1 MRYTEHGLQIPLDEL
16 HRMLEYAEN
25 RARHDNMESCVYISP
40 GDRPRIFQYCCYAEC
55 DPIDHTYA
63 ARLGGQR
70 KDDTNGEQ
78 HR

>member
-25 RARHDNMESCVYISP
+25 RAKHDSMESCVYISP
-40 GDRPRIFQYCCYAEC
+40 GDRPRIVQYCCYAEC

-63 ARLGGQR
+63 ARLGIL
-70 KDDTNGEQ
+70 KEQ
-78 HR
+78 VDK